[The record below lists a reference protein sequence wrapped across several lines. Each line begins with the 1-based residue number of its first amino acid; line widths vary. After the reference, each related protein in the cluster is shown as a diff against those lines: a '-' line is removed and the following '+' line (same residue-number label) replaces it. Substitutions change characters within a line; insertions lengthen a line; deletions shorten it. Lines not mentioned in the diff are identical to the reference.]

1 MTGSHMR
8 WFHRRALAVAGMA
21 LIALSWTG
29 AAAQEYR
36 SGGIVIVNPWSRA
49 TPPSAQVGGG
59 YLSIVNSGAEGDRLI
74 AVRSP
79 VARRVEVHEMKI
91 DGTIMRMRAVE
102 NGLVI
107 PAKTTVNLESGGYHL
122 MFIDLAAGLVKGARI
137 PATLV
142 FEKAGDID
150 VVLEVLPLGAKPPE
164 RGR

>member
-1 MTGSHMR
+1 MT
-8 WFHRRALAVAGMA
+8 WFHRRALVFAGMV
-21 LIALSWTG
+21 LIALLWTG
-29 AAAQEYR
+29 RATAQEYR
-36 SGGIVIVNPWSRA
+36 SGSIAIGNPWSRA

-59 YLSIVNSGAEGDRLI
+59 YFSITNSGAEDDRLV

-79 VARRVEVHEMKI
+79 VARSVEVHEMKM
-91 DGTIMRMRAVE
+91 DGSIMRMRALE

-107 PAKTTVNLESGGYHL
+107 PAKTTVNLESGSYHL
-122 MFIDLAAGLVKGARI
+122 MFIDLTAGFVRGARI

-142 FEKAGDID
+142 FENAGDID

>member
-1 MTGSHMR
+1 MR
-8 WFHRRALAVAGMA
+8 WFRGRALAVAGMA

-36 SGGIVIVNPWSRA
+36 SGSIVIVNPWSRA

-79 VARRVEVHEMKI
+79 VARRVEVHEMKM
-91 DGTIMRMRAVE
+91 DGSIMRMRAVE

-122 MFIDLAAGLVKGARI
+122 MFIELAAGFVKGAQI